1 MRRILLAAVTAAA
14 LTLTACGSDKAASPT
29 SPSSGKGATG
39 EITVLAAA
47 SLTEVFNQLGH
58 RVQGGPPRDRHQIL
72 LRCQLHP
79 GPADHP
85 GAPADVFASASAATM
100 KTVTDAGDAA
110 GTPTVFVRNQIVIA
124 VAPGNP
130 KGIKSLAD
138 LTKPGLK
145 VVQCAKEVP
154 CGAAAQKA
162 LDAAKV
168 KLTPASFEQDVK
180 ATLTK
185 VELGEADAALV
196 YRTDVNTAGGKG
208 RRRQG
213 RRRRVPG
220 VGRCHHRLP
229 DRGAQERPE
238 RRPGPGVGSRSCSS
252 RPRSTSS

>member
-1 MRRILLAAVTAAA
+1 MRRILLTAVTVAA
-14 LTLTACGSDKAASPT
+14 LTLTACGSDKPAT
-29 SPSSGKGATG
+29 PSSSKGPTG

-47 SLTEVFNQLGH
+47 SLTEVFNQLGTEFKAA
-58 RVQGGPPRDRHQIL
+58 
-72 LRCQLHP
+72 HP
-79 GPADHP
+79 GSDIKFSFGASSTLAQQITQ

-100 KTVTDAGDAA
+100 KTVTDAGDAT

-145 VVQCAKEVP
+145 VMQCAKEVP

-162 LDAAKV
+162 LDAAGV
-168 KLTPASFEQDVK
+168 KLTPVSFEQDVK

-196 YRTDVNTAGGKG
+196 YRTDVNTAGGK
-208 RRRQG
+208 
-213 RRRRVPG
+213 VDG
-220 VGRCHHRLP
+220 VEFPESAGAITDYPIVVLKNAP
-229 DRGAQERPE
+229 NAALAQEWVAFVLQPSSIDE
-238 RRPGPGVGSRSCSS
+238 LVKVGFQK
-252 RPRSTSS
+252 P